1 LLDNNNVA
9 LIILAVV
16 EMFRVFSLQQL
27 GMRDPRRSRMSYHS
41 LAWRLMRL
49 GRNVLFPEM
58 LCFSSVTVATPISL
72 SFSLLSSLSFSI

>member
-1 LLDNNNVA
+1 
-9 LIILAVV
+9 
-16 EMFRVFSLQQL
+16 
-27 GMRDPRRSRMSYHS
+27 MSYHS

-72 SFSLLSSLSFSI
+72 SLSSPFSLPLSLSNEVSKHCKGMHA

>member
-1 LLDNNNVA
+1 
-9 LIILAVV
+9 
-16 EMFRVFSLQQL
+16 
-27 GMRDPRRSRMSYHS
+27 MSYHS

-72 SFSLLSSLSFSI
+72 SFSLLSSLSFSL

>member
-1 LLDNNNVA
+1 
-9 LIILAVV
+9 
-16 EMFRVFSLQQL
+16 
-27 GMRDPRRSRMSYHS
+27 MSYHS

-72 SFSLLSSLSFSI
+72 SVCLSLSPRVLFFPSLSFSLQ